1 MMTDGFREVLLPP
14 TLLNQL
20 DLYDLQPLPR
30 WEYTHSHLQY
40 LYIVVPT
47 LVLQEVHQPP
57 KRLEVLEELIHLIG
71 IWGREGIPV
80 LQLGEIGSYARQPSR
95 CVLQEPPSAC
105 VQGEVHDHDSAHLHA
120 YPYVEL
126 VEELL
131 AESALISY
139 TYIPIYILYI

>member
-40 LYIVVPT
+40 LYVVVPT

-71 IWGREGIPV
+71 I
-80 LQLGEIGSYARQPSR
+80 
-95 CVLQEPPSAC
+95 
-105 VQGEVHDHDSAHLHA
+105 
-120 YPYVEL
+120 
-126 VEELL
+126 
-131 AESALISY
+131 
-139 TYIPIYILYI
+139 